1 MGTRLQCCL
10 WLSPAAV
17 FSLAQKTTFLKRRSC
32 PLASANLKKEVEIQ
46 RQMSYLMSINSTS
59 NIKAALGGI
68 RPPAPLSP

>member
-1 MGTRLQCCL
+1 MGTRLQYCL
-10 WLSPAAV
+10 WLTPAAV
-17 FSLAQKTTFLKRRSC
+17 SSLSQKTNFLKRRSS
-32 PLASANLKKEVEIQ
+32 PLASANLKKEVESQ